1 MLDTY
6 IKATAGTASYLFFIA
21 LEFFEP
27 LVKIILRLF
36 AFGGLLAF
44 LIMLVFQPDHSFAKT
59 AMFASLGFGLIGTA
73 LLTTWDMLT
82 TRMYYGRMYP
92 DDEDEDDEDEGV
104 SWWRKAINWLFVL
117 ALYVAFCVAAVW
129 VYRFKPNGIEGL
141 AVGFVWWVAAGFALG
156 VVRWMWRKV
165 NGVPGAVADQLR
177 TIGGRVMGWMKMR
190 NSQRKN
196 KAAEPTSNVVQLRRR
211 G

>member
-21 LEFFEP
+21 LEFFAP
-27 LVKIILRLF
+27 LVKIVLRLF
-36 AFGGLLAF
+36 AFGGLFAF
-44 LIMLVFQPDHSFAKT
+44 ILTLILQPDHPFAKT
-59 AMFASLGFGLIGTA
+59 ILFASLGFGLIGAA
-73 LLTTWDMLT
+73 LLTSWDMLL
-82 TRMYYGRMYP
+82 TRMFYDRMYP
-92 DDEDEDDEDEGV
+92 DDEYDEKEDGV
-104 SWWRKAINWLFVL
+104 SWWRAAINWLFVL
-117 ALYVAFCVAAVW
+117 ALYAVFCVAAVW

-141 AVGFVWWVAAGFALG
+141 AVGFVWWVAAGVALG

-165 NGVPGAVADQLR
+165 SGTEQLR
-177 TIGGRVMGWMKMR
+177 TTGGRVRGWMKKK
-190 NSQRKN
+190 NPIRKN